1 MFYRGYKKTKQDKFK
16 RELKNITQNES
27 IECYSEFE
35 KFPKFLRDNHASFVS
50 KRLRKPTMKRSELKL
65 TYLKIQIQEQF

>member
-1 MFYRGYKKTKQDKFK
+1 MFYKGNKKTKQDKFK

-35 KFPKFLRDNHASFVS
+35 KVPQI
-50 KRLRKPTMKRSELKL
+50 LKG
-65 TYLKIQIQEQF
+65 

>member
-16 RELKNITQNES
+16 CELKNITQNES

-35 KFPKFLRDNHASFVS
+35 KVFVDI
-50 KRLRKPTMKRSELKL
+50 LNDHGPFRKEILKG
-65 TYLKIQIQEQF
+65 

>member
-1 MFYRGYKKTKQDKFK
+1 MNQLNVIVNLK
-16 RELKNITQNES
+16 R
-27 IECYSEFE
+27 
-35 KFPKFLRDNHASFVS
+35 FPKFLRDNHASFVS

>member
-1 MFYRGYKKTKQDKFK
+1 MTMVPLKK
-16 RELKNITQNES
+16 
-27 IECYSEFE
+27 
-35 KFPKFLRDNHASFVS
+35 KFLRDNHASFMS